1 MKWLFLFIV
10 LLNAA
15 FLSWHSFVQDTTE
28 RTTEL
33 VYAPPVSEKVYLL
46 SERVANDAPQE
57 RVNSDQ
63 KVSLEEALKKAM
75 DQSKTDQNIAFCARI
90 ETEKTEDAK
99 QVVQALTAFNWAY
112 EKTEVSGKRSKF
124 WLYIAAPETPEMARN
139 IVSDLSSKSIDSFV
153 INRAEMKNRISLG
166 LYSSS
171 ERAEQARQRIQDVS
185 GYQVDIYEHLRTVP
199 LEQFDVTQSIQ
210 EKEWERFVSRL
221 DLSKMMIKLEKKS
234 C

>member
-1 MKWLFLFIV
+1 M
-10 LLNAA
+10 
-15 FLSWHSFVQDTTE
+15 
-28 RTTEL
+28 
-33 VYAPPVSEKVYLL
+33 
-46 SERVANDAPQE
+46 
-57 RVNSDQ
+57 
-63 KVSLEEALKKAM
+63 
-75 DQSKTDQNIAFCARI
+75 
-90 ETEKTEDAK
+90 
-99 QVVQALTAFNWAY
+99 
-112 EKTEVSGKRSKF
+112 
-124 WLYIAAPETPEMARN
+124 
-139 IVSDLSSKSIDSFV
+139 